1 MVIRLLSPVVLITR
15 IITTTLKYPTAVG
28 EARMLQSAQKDA
40 SPRVEPP
47 RTGFEISLTLFSR
60 VRGDGEGSPR
70 DRLNACDL
78 FYDTART
85 GLYDWR

>member
-1 MVIRLLSPVVLITR
+1 MGRIQQVVLIMLV
-15 IITTTLKYPTAVG
+15 ITTTLKCPDAVG

-40 SPRVEPP
+40 SPGVEPP